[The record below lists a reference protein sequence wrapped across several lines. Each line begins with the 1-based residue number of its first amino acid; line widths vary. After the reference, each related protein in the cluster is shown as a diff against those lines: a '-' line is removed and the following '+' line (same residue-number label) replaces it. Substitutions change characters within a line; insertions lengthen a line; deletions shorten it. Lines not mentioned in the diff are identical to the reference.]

1 MTAKHWKWVWLILT
15 VVWAILL
22 VPSILW
28 WKDSLLWVIIMSWGA
43 NVAASAAAYLSARAD
58 QHGEER
64 DSGNG

>member
-28 WKDSLLWVIIMSWGA
+28 WKDSLLWVIIMSWGPT
-43 NVAASAAAYLSARAD
+43 
-58 QHGEER
+58 
-64 DSGNG
+64 